1 MRRHKLDWDNGGQSS
16 MLQWTFGSKNVGSF
30 LPVWGP
36 VGFSRSTVLYHIA
49 LTGQCR
55 LSEGRKQFFTELTAV
70 PSVTGSTALFLQST
84 FRFAVRSFP
93 SVNIPLSSPLCSF
106 IQHSAFQSA
115 LFLQSTFRFQVR
127 SVPSFNIPLSSPL
140 CSFIQHSALQSALFL
155 QSTVRSV
162 PSVNIPLSSSLC
174 SFSQHSA
181 LQSALL
187 RHIKQITLSVS
198 RSYKHRPSSLHQTPT
213 VTSPAFHC
221 EGLRSTPSRFMYEP
235 WCSNSSTN
243 CLQWTGLNFTSHSS
257 LHLLR
262 LCVSDVS
269 SCQFTV
275 QTVRYCY
282 CTVISS
288 HFLSVQFIN
297 TGCIRLIANICVH

>member
-1 MRRHKLDWDNGGQSS
+1 LRQWRTVVNAAMNIRFQKCGQFLACLRTCWLLQKHCSVSHCVNRTVQTVRRQKA
-16 MLQWTFGSKNVGSF
+16 
-30 LPVWGP
+30 
-36 VGFSRSTVLYHIA
+36 VLYRTDSSPFCYRIY
-49 LTGQCR
+49 
-55 LSEGRKQFFTELTAV
+55 SSV
-70 PSVTGSTALFLQST
+70 PSVNISLCSPLFSFSQHSAFQSALFLHSTFRSPVRSVPSVNIPFSSPLCSSSQHSALQSALFLQST
-84 FRFAVRSFP
+84 FCSPDRSVP

-243 CLQWTGLNFTSHSS
+243 CLQ
-257 LHLLR
+257 
-262 LCVSDVS
+262 
-269 SCQFTV
+269 
-275 QTVRYCY
+275 
-282 CTVISS
+282 
-288 HFLSVQFIN
+288 
-297 TGCIRLIANICVH
+297 